1 MTALPKINVVAAD
14 KVPAR
19 VVGEGA
25 KERLAAYREKN
36 AAERNEA
43 AKPLLSALLDGKS
56 LSGTAETPEQAVKD
70 AANVKRLV
78 APGLKAAS
86 KAASVRTVGNAWWII
101 AITPEAKP
109 AAEAAAPTK

>member
-19 VVGEGA
+19 AIGEGA

-36 AAERNEA
+36 AAERAEA

-56 LSGTAETPEQAVKD
+56 LSGTAETPAQAGLDV
-70 AANVKRLV
+70 ANVKRLV
-78 APGLKAAS
+78 APCLKAAG
-86 KAASVRTVGNAWWII
+86 KAASVRTVGNGWWII
-101 AITPEAKP
+101 AITPEAKA
-109 AAEAAAPTK
+109 AAEAPTATE